1 MNKGKVLVVDDE
13 PQIRSILEMYLA
25 ENEYDVLT
33 AGDGQ
38 SALEAVERDMP
49 DAVVLD
55 VMLPDMDG
63 LEVCRM
69 IRKKRDIPIIYLS
82 SLQQSETIVEGLE
95 LGGDDYITKPFDPNE
110 LVARLNAV
118 LRRTRG
124 WDKGKDGPAVYE
136 QLTERERLILQ
147 LIEKGLNNKEI
158 AEQLNLTEGTVK
170 VYNHTIFQK
179 LQVKNRTQAIVRAKE
194 ERLI

>member
-1 MNKGKVLVVDDE
+1 MSKGKVLVVDDE
-13 PQIRSILEMYLA
+13 PQIRSILKLYLA

-38 SALEAVERDMP
+38 SALEAVDRDMP
-49 DAVVLD
+49 DVVVLD

-63 LEVCRM
+63 LEVCRR
-69 IRKKRDIPIIYLS
+69 IRKKRDIPIIYVS
-82 SLQQSETIVEGLE
+82 SLQQSETIVQGLE
-95 LGGDDYITKPFDPNE
+95 LGGDDYVTKPFDPNE

-124 WDKGKDGPAVYE
+124 WERGKDGPAVYE
-136 QLTERERLILQ
+136 KLTERERLILQ

>member
-1 MNKGKVLVVDDE
+1 MSKRKVLVVDDE
-13 PQIRSILEMYLA
+13 PQIRSLLELYLA
-25 ENEYDVLT
+25 ENDYDVLT

-38 SALEAVERDMP
+38 SALEAVDRNAP

-63 LEVCRM
+63 LEVCRL
-69 IRKKRDIPIIYLS
+69 IRKKRDIPIIYVS
-82 SLQQSETIVEGLE
+82 SLQQSETIIEGLE
-95 LGGDDYITKPFDPNE
+95 LGGDDYVTKPFDPNE

-118 LRRTRG
+118 LRRASGREWGKRG
-124 WDKGKDGPAVYE
+124 PTVYE

-147 LIEKGLNNKEI
+147 LIEKGFNNKEI

>member
-1 MNKGKVLVVDDE
+1 MSKGKVLVVDDE
-13 PQIRSILEMYLA
+13 PQIRSILALYLA

-38 SALEAVERDMP
+38 SALEAVDRDMP

-124 WDKGKDGPAVYE
+124 WERSKDGPAVYE
-136 QLTERERLILQ
+136 KLTERERLILQ